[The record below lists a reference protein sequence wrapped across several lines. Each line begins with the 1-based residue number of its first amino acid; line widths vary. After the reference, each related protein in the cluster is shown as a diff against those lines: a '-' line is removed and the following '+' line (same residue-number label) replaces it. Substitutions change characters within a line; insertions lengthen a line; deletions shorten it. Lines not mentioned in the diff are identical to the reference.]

1 MDFDWK
7 RPFEIAFEFGLW
19 TIGWTLV
26 AIIGLIALTVFIATV
41 KAVLVAF
48 RGKKISK
55 AEQVAKALSGLQ
67 LVKGNAKKD

>member
-26 AIIGLIALTVFIATV
+26 AIIGLIALTVLIATV

-48 RGKKISK
+48 RGKKTPTPS
-55 AEQVAKALSGLQ
+55 QVAKTLGGFK
-67 LVKGNAKKD
+67 LVKGDGKKD